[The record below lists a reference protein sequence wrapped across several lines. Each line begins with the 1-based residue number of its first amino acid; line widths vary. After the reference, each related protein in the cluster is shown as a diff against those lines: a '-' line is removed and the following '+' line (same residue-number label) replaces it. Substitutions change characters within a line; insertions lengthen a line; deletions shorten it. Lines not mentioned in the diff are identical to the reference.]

1 MQSPS
6 AASELVSALSTQGAS
21 AGVLTIPSLNLGR
34 LSAEKPAVTDPK
46 NAVVESVGAPGSEAV
61 VAPASQ
67 AAPLPAS
74 QATPSLDVVG
84 KVKAKELHVEKSH
97 SSFGKLNSMLHSF
110 TSSKGAKNAAVK
122 KTSIL
127 SDAQVS

>member
-1 MQSPS
+1 MQSRS
-6 AASELVSALSTQGAS
+6 AASEVVSKLSTPGATAS
-21 AGVLTIPSLNLGR
+21 AGVLTIPPINLGT
-34 LSAEKPAVTDPK
+34 LSAEKPAETHPK
-46 NAVVESVGAPGSEAV
+46 NAAVESVGAPGGVAV

-67 AAPLPAS
+67 AAP
-74 QATPSLDVVG
+74 SLDVVG
-84 KVKAKELHVEKSH
+84 KVRAKELHVEKSH

-122 KTSIL
+122 KTFTL